1 MAAHI
6 QSQIPNSENGFKFL
20 ESNYI
25 SKNVIYYKVSRDF
38 LDVYES
44 SVYVV
49 VNYRDF
55 LDSKI
60 SVGSYRGRY
69 DPTIVA
75 YNDYDIER
83 GDSGKLNIDY

>member
-1 MAAHI
+1 M
-6 QSQIPNSENGFKFL
+6 
-20 ESNYI
+20 
-25 SKNVIYYKVSRDF
+25 SKDF
-38 LDVYES
+38 LDAYHTYVES
-44 SVYVV
+44 PYD
-49 VNYRDF
+49 NDF